1 MGALL
6 EEATAD
12 SKWTQRDLANS
23 DVFDYD
29 LNDQVIAVKLNVPN
43 PESTLAGNP
52 TIIYDWNGNR
62 SWFTPYRS
70 NASGVINNLTSTAAA
85 TGKAFQHIQGRRL
98 IGLRV
103 RENTGRIR
111 DYDQNV
117 SQFIKKAKS
126 FTICGLDCDRGR
138 FASGR

>member
-43 PESTLAGNP
+43 PESTPAGNP

-62 SWFTPYRS
+62 SWFTPYGS
-70 NASGVINNLTSTAAA
+70 NDSDVINNLNQYSSRNGKGLSTYPRPSANR
-85 TGKAFQHIQGRRL
+85 TPCK
-98 IGLRV
+98 
-103 RENTGRIR
+103 REHRKN
-111 DYDQNV
+111 
-117 SQFIKKAKS
+117 S
-126 FTICGLDCDRGR
+126 
-138 FASGR
+138 

>member
-43 PESTLAGNP
+43 PESTPAGNP
-52 TIIYDWNGNR
+52 TIIYDWNALPQQRLGRHKQSNQYSSRNGKGLSTYPRPSANR
-62 SWFTPYRS
+62 TPC
-70 NASGVINNLTSTAAA
+70 
-85 TGKAFQHIQGRRL
+85 K
-98 IGLRV
+98 
-103 RENTGRIR
+103 REHRKN
-111 DYDQNV
+111 
-117 SQFIKKAKS
+117 S
-126 FTICGLDCDRGR
+126 
-138 FASGR
+138 